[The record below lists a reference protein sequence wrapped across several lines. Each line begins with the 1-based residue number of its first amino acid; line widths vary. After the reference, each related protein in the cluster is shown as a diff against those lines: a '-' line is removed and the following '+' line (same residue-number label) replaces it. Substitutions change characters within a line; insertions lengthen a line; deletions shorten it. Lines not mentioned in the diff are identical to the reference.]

1 MSEAGKKKPSPLRGL
16 LVVLVV
22 LLIIPGTRHMVI
34 DLAINVGWLI
44 LALVILVVVVAAMVK
59 PR

>member
-22 LLIIPGTRHMVI
+22 LLIIPCTRHMVI